1 MMKAK
6 VKRQKANDA
15 AHRSGFARR
24 FVRRFVS
31 SSFVHRFISSGFAR
45 RFVSR
50 LRLIPA
56 RHLVSRLRRVSRW
69 RLIFVPR
76 FVSLPRFIS
85 LPRAASLCVSKLRPR
100 RVSQFCFLTF
110 AFLLLS
116 VALVCARRAV
126 AENEMRDDA
135 GGRAA
140 AVAAEEV
147 SAEIDAALYTRAEF
161 FGARALVPFPT
172 AEARVRLDAV
182 REKYPTAA
190 QVYLRLARLDE
201 RLGRYAEAE
210 ENLRAYVERAG
221 EIGEASD
228 ELANFLHRRGE
239 YAREAATLESMLNRA
254 PPEERVR
261 LLERLMR
268 LAKSQRLDSYLQPE
282 FYQRIASGNAE
293 VFEVVRWYLE
303 RLVEEENYTAA
314 LESIR
319 GYGPQFASHR
329 REFLKLETKTLVAA
343 GRAREAERVYT
354 AAFDPFWPEE
364 LSGEFYQFLSEHE
377 RLRAYGHELR
387 EAFRSRPADYDLAV
401 RLFHFRKHAY
411 EEAAPI
417 LLQLERARAASGVA
431 WQPSEL
437 ATVARLLIREGD
449 GDAASRF
456 LYTLYLQGQVERGSE
471 LRARVLYQLFELLT
485 DAGERRL
492 ALTRG
497 ELQFY
502 RDIAGA
508 DPHPGMLGGVL
519 SLIFSDTNPQ
529 SEMRREE
536 ETAVKHFNRAAA
548 FRIFDAYRREY
559 PTSPELAQMYLDIV
573 RLYTATGE
581 PQVAS
586 ETLFE
591 FERRYADAPQY
602 PQVALKLADCYL
614 LLKRHDEERALYQRV
629 LDHLGERRTKD
640 APLFPAHA
648 RNDSSGAQTVE
659 RTFFSEPTENQP
671 ATAGYPPKSN
681 QGIRVPDEETE
692 NTSEYYYDPP
702 PAFRDFISPVSNDDA
717 DDDETESASETHAE
731 RVAYADVLARYVASL
746 AQQNRTQ
753 EILALYGNEIRKYPQ
768 EQRLYE
774 QLLEWLGQTNLSEE
788 QLRVYRET
796 LKQFPTP
803 LWRDRLARW
812 FLRRE
817 RREEFAEYSREL
829 LEGLGD
835 RETESYLERFVAA
848 RSTAGAE
855 SLDAK
860 LYLGLYTLAHER
872 FPHNLYFVRGL
883 LKFYAEQKQWSQ
895 WQALMAEYYF
905 ASADIREQFLSHL
918 ASTHELRERL
928 ETSRRKIVECD
939 GCAEVSGVAALPY
952 KLFRADAAVR
962 LSNYEEAID
971 AYREL
976 NRLYPHTPEF
986 AERLVAFTRSL
997 GQHNPRF
1004 LEEAAVVA
1012 QTLAGA
1018 FPESSAYR
1026 TRAGEIF
1033 AELGDYG
1040 RARGEWSQLLAH
1052 RRGEAETYLEAATLY
1067 WDYYQYADALET
1079 IQTLRRELNNPA
1091 LYSFQ
1096 AGAIL
1101 EAQHKLPAALVEYL
1115 RALDEDAPEFLRAR
1129 RRLTTLSKR
1138 TGVAAQLDALYRR
1151 ERETQSDKYG
1161 LVVGYASL
1169 LQKAGRGAEAATI
1182 LRAEVARSDEQIF
1195 LERARRLFAEIE
1207 DTGGERFTLKRLAGV
1222 APSPRASIS
1231 YALRLAASYGEA
1243 GERDAAAATVGALV
1257 RQYPTNYGVL
1267 DEAANFYWRLGLRE
1281 DALRIL
1287 EAGRE
1292 RGRGRY
1298 KYTFA
1303 RRLAARQIELNRLDP
1318 ARRVL
1323 EELREADP
1331 LDLEVFRELARLY
1344 VRTGDRAALRAAFR
1358 DTLEALRRQDL
1369 EIQEIRAQISELRGA
1384 LVVAFTQLKD
1394 YAAAMEQ
1401 HIEIVNRDPEDET
1414 KLDAAIAYARR
1425 YGGGPQ
1431 LVAYYQ
1437 RISRES
1443 YKNYRWNV
1451 VLARLHEATG
1461 DHPNAAREYRNAIG
1475 NQPELVEL
1483 YDALAA
1489 VELRAQNYDAAL
1501 DALARASELTNDDP
1515 QFIKRTVEVLE
1526 RAGRTR
1532 AAAAAR
1538 EKLPSETT
1546 PGRSVGQ
1553 QFGEAANPRA
1563 GGEPQSVAQ
1572 YREAFAAF
1580 RANPFR
1586 HELRASEINGY
1597 VRALRREESL
1607 HTILERLWDLR
1618 AELMK
1623 EAARAGSADAGKARA
1638 LLQTLDGA
1646 LPEAVGT
1653 LAAERGD
1660 GDELAAIHRDL
1671 HERIEA
1677 TLKTPEQ
1684 FNTLALLE
1692 NLAHRTGFATLSEK
1706 ILRARMDAAHAS
1718 GDAALHH
1725 THLRALV
1732 ALHDASGDYPRAVEL
1747 LEREQARDASRRD
1760 FEYAR
1765 LLSEHA
1771 RLTGDDE
1778 RELKALESYYNEPRA
1793 SNPTDG
1799 AALVERHDPLVVRY
1813 FEALHERGGQGL
1825 ETLRRLASEPSP
1837 YSLQLINF
1845 LLARGEG
1852 RLAREAIERSAL
1864 PPVWK
1869 LARGAQL
1876 SLALKEFDAQ
1886 AEGYFARALQHK
1898 TIGELV
1904 RQKTATDARLDGD
1917 EWFQLASDYGRW
1929 LALSARAGDET
1940 RARAMLPAHVENRP
1954 HDADAQGKLGQWYL
1968 SQGDGARALAHLE
1981 LAREMRPDALEFIA
1995 DAGSAYF
2002 LRGEKERAFE
2012 YWSKLVAGDSPTP
2025 DACRLYLQTLAR
2037 HGHAE
2042 AARAR
2047 LFPLLV
2053 KRLEAAE
2060 EAGENGKAF
2069 APTSELLHALSRSF
2083 NATPERVETGEE
2095 TGATLAPAE
2104 ARAQV
2109 EFMLKLSRSV
2119 ARGTRL
2125 PELLLSERLIAREHA
2140 GEFYRMLSERSEG
2153 LQSYDYDYSFVAAL
2167 NNSLDPSSVEEALDH
2182 ENNFQTTEPENA
2194 RLRWERDYL
2203 AFLLAAGR
2211 SAEAARLVAAVET
2224 ELRGRYAR
2232 PEWLRLAA
2240 VRLDLRAGR
2249 EAQAF
2254 AELKRFVGIEPR
2266 ASLRVVAVPSS
2277 ERLTAAIALLASE
2290 RRAGAAAAL
2299 REAAYVRL
2307 LALEQY
2313 EGASLEALARL
2324 AFERGERE
2332 PALKLLRLMCDL
2344 ARPETRDAAAAEIA
2358 ALPAVAAAA
2367 VDAAESDA
2375 PEARDKVDDAEA
2387 LRLAADA
2394 AATFGEF
2401 APAVEWR
2408 RELQRV
2414 APEDEANRIELARVL
2429 AAQGNLNEATAQLA
2443 ALIGDRNATRDA
2455 RWRALRHAPDVT
2467 GGRAELW
2474 TALVEQVGASNPSDD
2489 EMLAALKARE
2499 LASVGRAE
2507 DALRLLAPVAE
2518 RNPNPHLKFFQAVL
2532 AADAGQDALALR
2544 YFAAARSGDTRAS
2557 LRAPSADGDDGP
2569 QRRLIRLYLKQGR
2582 ARAALRLAAT
2592 DPTLDTKTETRK
2604 DETDE
2609 ADNTD
2614 AANGLHEARAANET
2628 NRLNEANE
2636 TNGLNQSSETNETN
2650 EANRANEVNGAKEA
2664 NQTNEATRTNEAN
2677 RANEVPR
2684 VGPSGAGASATGA
2697 RDGSPR
2703 MRVRAPVFLTLE
2715 ALASARRVA
2724 STLELLEL
2732 LSKAAEGIG
2741 DLDAAVAY
2749 ERRRLALA
2757 GRNHA
2762 TEPAQDGRFARLQA
2776 LQRAQ
2781 TAKLGL
2787 RVALDR
2793 KTLSR
2798 G

>member
-6 VKRQKANDA
+6 GKRQRVKGEAR
-15 AHRSGFARR
+15 RSGFARR
-24 FVRRFVS
+24 FVAA
-31 SSFVHRFISSGFAR
+31 HHLA
-45 RFVSR
+45 SR
-50 LRLIPA
+50 VRLVA
-56 RHLVSRLRRVSRW
+56 AHH
-69 RLIFVPR
+69 
-76 FVSLPRFIS
+76 FVSLPLVVS
-85 LPRAASLCVSKLRPR
+85 LRASRVRLRSLSRLGSRLVSRPR
-100 RVSQFCFLTF
+100 RVSHFCLFTF
-110 AFLLLS
+110 AFLLLT

-126 AENEMRDDA
+126 AENETRDDD
-135 GGRAA
+135 GGRVS
-140 AVAAEEV
+140 AVASDEV
-147 SAEIDAALYTRAEF
+147 STEIESALYTRAEF
-161 FGARALVPFPT
+161 FGARALVPYPT

-182 REKYPTAA
+182 RAKYPEAA
-190 QVYLRLARLDE
+190 QVYLRLAQLDE
-201 RLGRYAEAE
+201 RLGRYAGAE
-210 ENLRAYVERAG
+210 ENLRAYVARAG
-221 EIGEASD
+221 GTLEASD

-239 YAREAATLESMLNRA
+239 YAREAATLESMLQSA
-254 PPEERVR
+254 PPEERAR

-268 LAKSQRLDSYLQPE
+268 LAKSQRLDDYLQPE
-282 FYQRIASGNAE
+282 FYQRAVSDNAE

-314 LESIR
+314 LAAIR
-319 GYGPQFASHR
+319 QYAPQFASHGR
-329 REFLKLETKTLVAA
+329 DFLKLETTTLVAA
-343 GRAREAERVYT
+343 GRAREAERVYV
-354 AAFDPFWPEE
+354 AAFDPFWPED
-364 LSGEFYQFLSEHE
+364 LSREFYEFLSNHE

-387 EAFRSRPADYDLAV
+387 EAFKRRPADYDLAV

-411 EEAAPI
+411 EEAAPV
-417 LLQLERARAASGVA
+417 LLQLERARAAEGIA

-456 LYTLYLQGQVERGSE
+456 LYTLHVEGRMERGGE
-471 LRARVLYQLFELLT
+471 LRAKVLYQLFELLS

-529 SEMRREE
+529 SEMRKEE

-586 ETLFE
+586 ETLAE

-614 LLKRHDEERALYQRV
+614 LLKRHEEERALYQRV
-629 LDHLGERRTKD
+629 LDHLGARRAKD
-640 APLFPAHA
+640 APLFPAPAHA
-648 RNDSSGAQTVE
+648 RNDASGAQADE
-659 RTFFSEPTENQP
+659 RAFFSEPTEHQP
-671 ATAGYPPKSN
+671 ATTVYPPKSN
-681 QGIRVPDEETE
+681 KGIRVPDEDAEDA
-692 NTSEYYYDPP
+692 SEYYYDPP
-702 PAFRDFISPVSNDDA
+702 PTFRDFVSPVAADNNTGGDD
-717 DDDETESASETHAE
+717 DDDETESGETPETQVE

-753 EILALYGNEIRKYPQ
+753 EILALYGNEIKKYPQ

-774 QLLEWLGQTNLSEE
+774 QLLEWLGQTNLTEE

-796 LKQFPTP
+796 LKQFPTT

-848 RSTAGAE
+848 RATAGADN
-855 SLDAK
+855 LDAK

-883 LKFYAEQKQWSQ
+883 LKFYAEQKRWTE

-905 ASADIREQFLSHL
+905 ASGDIREQFLSHL
-918 ASTHELRERL
+918 AATHELRERL
-928 ETSRRKIVECD
+928 ETARLKIVECD

-1004 LEEAAVVA
+1004 LEEAASVA
-1012 QTLAGA
+1012 QDLAGA
-1018 FPESSAYR
+1018 FPESAAYR

-1033 AELGDYG
+1033 AELGDYT

-1067 WDYYQYADALET
+1067 WDYYQYADALQT
-1079 IQTLRRELNNPA
+1079 IETLRRELNRPA
-1091 LYSFQ
+1091 LYAFQ

-1101 EAQHKLPAALVEYL
+1101 EAQHKLPAALAEYL

-1129 RRLTTLSKR
+1129 RRLTTLWKR
-1138 TGVAAQLDALYRR
+1138 AGTPAQLDALYRR
-1151 ERETQSDKYG
+1151 ERQAQCEKYG
-1161 LVVGYASL
+1161 LVVGYVSL
-1169 LQKAGRGAEAATI
+1169 LHKAGRAAEAATI
-1182 LRAEVARSDEQIF
+1182 LRQEVAQSDDQIF

-1243 GERDAAAATVGALV
+1243 GERDAAAATLGALV
-1257 RQYPTNYGVL
+1257 RRYPSNYGVL
-1267 DEAANFYWRLGLRE
+1267 DEAANFYWRLGLRD

-1287 EAGRE
+1287 ERGRA

-1298 KYTFA
+1298 RYTFA
-1303 RRLAARQIELNRLDP
+1303 RRLAARQIELERLDA

-1323 EELREADP
+1323 EELRAADP
-1331 LDLEVFRELARLY
+1331 LDLEVFRELARLH
-1344 VRTGDRAALRAAFR
+1344 VRTGDRTALRETFR

-1369 EIQEIRAQISELRGA
+1369 DIKEIRAQISELRGA

-1401 HIEIVNRDPEDET
+1401 HIEIVNREPEDEA

-1431 LVAYYQ
+1431 LVAHYQ
-1437 RISRES
+1437 RIAKES

-1461 DHPNAAREYRNAIG
+1461 DLSNAAREYRNAIG
-1475 NQPELVEL
+1475 NQPETVEL

-1501 DALARASELTNDDP
+1501 AALGKASELTNDDP
-1515 QFIKRTVEVLE
+1515 QFVKRAIEVLE

-1532 AAAAAR
+1532 EAAEAR
-1538 EKLPSETT
+1538 AKLPAETT
-1546 PGRSVGQ
+1546 ETAAGRSVGE

-1563 GGEPQSVAQ
+1563 GGEPQSVAR

-1586 HELRASEINGY
+1586 HELRASEITGY

-1607 HTILERLWDLR
+1607 HTILERLWELR
-1618 AELMK
+1618 AQLTQ

-1660 GDELAAIHRDL
+1660 GDELAAIYRDL
-1671 HERIEA
+1671 QERIDA
-1677 TLKTPEQ
+1677 TLHTPEQ
-1684 FNTLALLE
+1684 FGTLALLE
-1692 NLAHRTGFATLSEK
+1692 NLAHRIGFRALSEK
-1706 ILRARMDAAHAS
+1706 ILRARLDAAHAA

-1732 ALHDASGDYPRAVEL
+1732 ALYDASGDYPRAIEL
-1747 LEREQARDASRRD
+1747 LEREQARDAARRE

-1765 LLSEHA
+1765 LIAGHA

-1778 RELKALESYYNEPRA
+1778 RELKALASYYAEPRA
-1793 SNPTDG
+1793 SNATD
-1799 AALVERHDPLVVRY
+1799 AAAAFARTDPLVERY
-1813 FEALHERGGQGL
+1813 FEALHERGAQGL

-1852 RLAREAIERSAL
+1852 TLAREAVERSAL

-1876 SLALKEFDAQ
+1876 CLALKEFDAQ
-1886 AEGYFARALQHK
+1886 AEGYFARALQLK

-1904 RQKTATDARLDGD
+1904 SQKPQADARLDGD
-1917 EWFQLASDYGRW
+1917 EWFQLAADYGRW
-1929 LALSARAGDET
+1929 LALAGRAGDEP

-1954 HDADAQGKLGQWYL
+1954 HDANAQAKLGGWYL
-1968 SQGDGARALAHLE
+1968 SRGDGARALAHLE

-1995 DAGSAYF
+1995 DAGAAHF

-2012 YWSKLVAGDSPTP
+2012 HWSKLVAGDSPTP
-2025 DACRLYLQTLAR
+2025 AACRLYLQTLAR
-2037 HGHAE
+2037 HGLAGE
-2042 AARAR
+2042 ARAR
-2047 LFPLLV
+2047 LFPVLV
-2053 KRLEAAE
+2053 KRLTAAE
-2060 EAGENGKAF
+2060 EADENGKAF
-2069 APTSELLHALSRSF
+2069 EPTRQLLHALARSF
-2083 NATPERVETGEE
+2083 SVTPGSADIQTQEPSETA
-2095 TGATLAPAE
+2095 ATLTPAE
-2104 ARAQV
+2104 ARAQAD
-2109 EFMLKLSRSV
+2109 FMLKLSRGV
-2119 ARGTRL
+2119 AQGTRL
-2125 PELLLSERLIAREHA
+2125 PELLLSEKLVARAHA
-2140 GEFYRMLSERSEG
+2140 GEFYRMLVERSEALRG
-2153 LQSYDYDYSFVAAL
+2153 YDYDYSFVAAL
-2167 NNSLDPSSVEEALDH
+2167 NNSLDPSGVEESLDH
-2182 ENNFQTTEPENA
+2182 ENNFQVTEPDNE
-2194 RLRWERDYL
+2194 RLKWERDYL
-2203 AFLLAAGR
+2203 EFLLDAGR
-2211 SAEAARLVAAVET
+2211 SAEASRLVAAVET

-2249 EAQAF
+2249 DAQAF
-2254 AELKRFVGIEPR
+2254 AELKRFAGIEPR
-2266 ASLRVVAVPSS
+2266 GSLRVVAPPSP
-2277 ERLTAAIALLASE
+2277 ERLTAAVALLASE
-2290 RRAGAAAAL
+2290 RRAGAANAL
-2299 REAAYVRL
+2299 REAAYVRY

-2313 EGASLEALARL
+2313 EGAYLEALARL
-2324 AFERGERE
+2324 AFERGERVH
-2332 PALKLLRLMCDL
+2332 ALKLLRLLCDL
-2344 ARPETRDAAAAEIA
+2344 ARPETRDAAASEIA

-2367 VDAAESDA
+2367 VDAAGSDA
-2375 PEARDKVDDAEA
+2375 PEARDELDHAEA

-2394 AATFGEF
+2394 SATFGEF
-2401 APAVEWR
+2401 APAADWR

-2414 APEDEANRIELARVL
+2414 APDDEANRIELARLL
-2429 AAQGNLNEATAQLA
+2429 AAGGNLAEATAQLA

-2455 RWRALRHAPDVT
+2455 RWRALHLAPHLAPGAT
-2467 GGRAELW
+2467 EGRAQFW
-2474 TALVEQVGASNPSDD
+2474 AALVEQVGASNPSDS
-2489 EMLAALKARE
+2489 EMLTALKARE
-2499 LASVGRAE
+2499 LASDGRAE
-2507 DALRLLAPVAE
+2507 DALRHLSTIAE
-2518 RNPNPHLKFFQAVL
+2518 RNPNPHLKFFQGVL
-2532 AADAGQDALALR
+2532 AADAGQDALALEC
-2544 YFAAARSGDTRAS
+2544 FAAARSVEARAS
-2557 LRAPSADGDDGP
+2557 LPAPSGEGDDGP

-2582 ARAALRLAAT
+2582 TRAALRLAAT
-2592 DPTLDTKTETRK
+2592 DPTLDVKAETREGSHETN
-2604 DETDE
+2604 DAGQTDE
-2609 ADNTD
+2609 A
-2614 AANGLHEARAANET
+2614 NGLDEARATSET
-2628 NRLNEANE
+2628 NQLDEANE
-2636 TNGLNQSSETNETN
+2636 TNEPHGPNRTNETN
-2650 EANRANEVNGAKEA
+2650 RTADVNQANEVNRANEA
-2664 NQTNEATRTNEAN
+2664 NQVNRAYETSRAN
-2677 RANEVPR
+2677 QANEVNR
-2684 VGPSGAGASATGA
+2684 GNEAQRAGSSGAGESNVSTRG
-2697 RDGSPR
+2697 G
-2703 MRVRAPVFLTLE
+2703 VRAPVFLTLD
-2715 ALASARRVA
+2715 ALGAARRVA

-2732 LSKAAEGIG
+2732 LSKAAEDIG
-2741 DLDAAVAY
+2741 DLDAAVEY

-2757 GRNHA
+2757 GRNGVGDR
-2762 TEPAQDGRFARLQA
+2762 PRDGRFARLQA
-2776 LQRAQ
+2776 RQRAR
-2781 TAKLGL
+2781 TAKPSVGY
-2787 RVALDR
+2787 ALDR
-2793 KTLSR
+2793 KTLSQ